1 MDYVRLNDI
10 ISGCRKND
18 RQSQKSLYDQFYGY
32 ALAVALPYSSRPED
46 AREVVNDAFLKT
58 FLGMDKYDST
68 LPFKAWFRTIVV
80 RSAINYYYKYIEKLP
95 LTDLQEAN
103 WVGFEDDFLDNML
116 SDEVL
121 ILLQK
126 LSPSYRLA
134 LNLYVLEG
142 YTHPE
147 IAELLGISVGTSK
160 SNLFKAKRDLKILL
174 QDINIYKNE

>member
-1 MDYVRLNDI
+1 MDLVRLNNI
-10 ISGCRKND
+10 IIGCRQND
-18 RQSQKSLYDQFYGY
+18 RRSQKALYDQFYGY
-32 ALAVALPYSSRPED
+32 ALAVALAYSSRLEE
-46 AREVVNDAFLKT
+46 AREIVNDAFLKT
-58 FLGMDKYDST
+58 FVGIDRYDVT

-80 RSAINYYYKYIEKLP
+80 RSAINYYHKYIEKLP
-95 LTDLQEAN
+95 LVDLEEAEYI
-103 WVGFEDDFLDNML
+103 GFEVDFIDNLL

-121 ILLQK
+121 VLLQK

-147 IAELLGISVGTSK
+147 IAEMLGISVGASK

-174 QDINIYKNE
+174 QGINIYKNE

>member
-1 MDYVRLNDI
+1 MNSVQLNNI
-10 ISGCRKND
+10 IIGCCHND
-18 RQSQKSLYDQFYGY
+18 RRSQKTLYDQFYGY
-32 ALAVALPYSSRPED
+32 ALAVALPYSSRIEE

-58 FLGMDKYDST
+58 FVGIDKYDLA

-80 RSAINYYYKYIEKLP
+80 RSAINYYHKYIEKLP
-95 LTDLQEAN
+95 LVDLAEAEYI
-103 WVGFEDDFLDNML
+103 GFEADFIDNLL

-121 ILLQK
+121 ALLQK
-126 LSPSYRLA
+126 LPPSYRLA

-147 IAELLGISVGTSK
+147 IAEMLGISVGASK

-174 QDINIYKNE
+174 QGINIYKNE